1 MSVTT
6 RLMAKKQEM
15 AATSNLDSQKL
26 DDLLTKMDAL
36 LEAKNDMLT
45 KLNKLEKIQGSLAKD
60 VDGLKESLQQSQQ
73 KVEEKA
79 DRTDVDK
86 LRQKME
92 DLENRSKRNN
102 IVIWGVE
109 EGSEKDHSSM
119 EEFIDAAIF
128 QGLMNLGKNIEVMRA
143 HRTNIHQDDSSPPKP
158 RPIHIYLLRY
168 TDKVFILKS
177 AASKLK
183 DNKYKNSQ
191 LFVSD
196 DVSKTVRKERAE
208 LRKEYLPTVKAKPNV
223 QFAFI
228 PWSVPAQILYKEDGA
243 ERLKSFKLP
252 KNNSSH

>member
-79 DRTDVDK
+79 DRTEVDK

-143 HRTNIHQDDSSPPKP
+143 HTTNIHQDDSSPPKP

-191 LFVSD
+191 LFISD